1 MSRNLILLIIAC
13 ATSLAFCPAVQAQ
26 EGSAVVAAGGLALG
40 KLTTDLTLT
49 ADQQAQVKPILEAAS
64 AQILSARQEM
74 SRTLPERLLRAKQVL
89 EGASNQID
97 ALLTPGQQAKFAAL
111 KEQIRERP
119 LGAEDSQPSP
129 SPSATP

>member
-1 MSRNLILLIIAC
+1 MNRNLILSIIDC

-26 EGSAVVAAGGLALG
+26 DASAAAGGLALE

-49 ADQQAQVKPILEAAS
+49 ADQQAQVKPILETAS
-64 AQILSARQEM
+64 AKILSARQEK
-74 SRTLPERLLRAKQVL
+74 SLTLPEKLLRAKQAL
-89 EGASNQID
+89 EDASNQID
-97 ALLTPGQQAKFAAL
+97 GLLTPDQQAKFAAL

>member
-1 MSRNLILLIIAC
+1 MNRNLILSIIAC

-26 EGSAVVAAGGLALG
+26 DASAAAAAGGLALE

-49 ADQQAQVKPILEAAS
+49 ADQQAQVKPILETAS
-64 AQILSARQEM
+64 AQILSARQEK
-74 SRTLPERLLRAKQVL
+74 SLPLPERLLRAKQIL
-89 EGASNQID
+89 EDASNQID
-97 ALLTPGQQAKFAAL
+97 GLLTPDQQAKFAAL

-129 SPSATP
+129 SPSATQ

>member
-1 MSRNLILLIIAC
+1 MNRNLILSIIAC

-26 EGSAVVAAGGLALG
+26 DASAAAGGLALE

-49 ADQQAQVKPILEAAS
+49 ADQQAQVKPILETAS
-64 AQILSARQEM
+64 AKILSARQEK
-74 SRTLPERLLRAKQVL
+74 SLTLPEKLLRAKQAL
-89 EGASNQID
+89 EDASNQID
-97 ALLTPGQQAKFAAL
+97 GLLTPDQQAKFAAL

>member
-1 MSRNLILLIIAC
+1 MNRNLILSIIAC

-26 EGSAVVAAGGLALG
+26 DASAAAAGGLALD

-49 ADQQAQVKPILEAAS
+49 ADQQAQVKPILEMAS
-64 AQILSARQEM
+64 AQILSARQEK
-74 SRTLPERLLRAKQVL
+74 SLPLPERLLRAKQVL
-89 EGASNQID
+89 EDASNQID
-97 ALLTPGQQAKFAAL
+97 GLLTPDQQAKFAAL